1 MSPHSAS
8 ADQRIVNKALYQPIL
23 IEILRHL
30 HMKFRLATTL
40 TIAILTLSNP
50 ILAQNI
56 EFYNKVVR
64 YGTDIDI
71 ASAFSDVTEDLGQ
84 EVNEHVLVLLS
95 EKHSVQVHMALVRY
109 ITAVNMT
116 SAEST
121 LIEQLNTGYTEEDY
135 KETVIH
141 ALGVTGSQLTLNA
154 LKDYYTNNQSTKRI
168 KKAIID
174 AWGTI
179 GNIDIEH
186 TLIAVL
192 TDKHEDDELKAA
204 AILALGKVKS
214 IQSLDLLVEIAR
226 NRYEN
231 KYLRMY
237 AVHSLGEIGGESMID
252 ILGGLIN
259 DDTHEVAEY
268 AVKSISKIDS
278 AKSGEYLMQAL
289 RSDFD
294 KVRYY
299 AAIGLA
305 EQAYVEAVEILNFK
319 AEHDKNEKVRQE
331 AKKALESI
339 ENANSL

>member
-1 MSPHSAS
+1 M
-8 ADQRIVNKALYQPIL
+8 KCIL
-23 IEILRHL
+23 L
-30 HMKFRLATTL
+30 TTL
-40 TIAILTLSNP
+40 TIVILFIFNP
-50 ILAQNI
+50 ILAQNV

-64 YGTDIDI
+64 YGTDLDI
-71 ASAFSDVTEDLGQ
+71 AAAFNNVTEDLGQ
-84 EVNEHVLVLLS
+84 EVNEYVLTLLS
-95 EKHSVQVHMALVRY
+95 EEHSVQVHMTLVRY
-109 ITAVNMT
+109 IAAVNMT

-121 LIEQLNTGYTEEDY
+121 LIEQLHDGYSDEDY
-135 KETVIH
+135 KETVIY
-141 ALGVTGSQLTLNA
+141 AMGVTGSRLALNTLKA
-154 LKDYYTNNQSTKRI
+154 YYTNNQSTKRI

-179 GNIDIEH
+179 GNIEIESA
-186 TLIAVL
+186 LIAIL
-192 TDKHEDDELKAA
+192 TDKREDDELKAA
-204 AILALGKVKS
+204 AILALGQVKS
-214 IQSLDLLVEIAR
+214 VRSLELLVEIAS

-252 ILGGLIN
+252 ILGELVN

-268 AVKSISKIDS
+268 AVKSITQIDS
-278 AKSGEYLMQAL
+278 EKSGEYLIQAL

-294 KVRYY
+294 KVRYL

-305 EQAYVEAVEILNFK
+305 DQACVEAVEILSFK
-319 AEHDKNEKVRQE
+319 AEHDRNEKVRQE